1 MLVSFAGHGM
11 ERGGQAF
18 LLPSDAQISDQISFL
33 EETAISMN
41 RVKERI
47 KETGVGQVVV
57 LLDACRND
65 PGGRADAPN
74 P

>member
-1 MLVSFAGHGM
+1 M
-11 ERGGQAF
+11 EWNEADRLF
-18 LLPSDAQISDQISFL
+18 FLPSDAQISDQISFL

-65 PGGRADAPN
+65 RRTC
-74 P
+74 